1 MNHICTA
8 IVLIALL
15 AAPAQGS
22 GQKEVDTRRLT
33 LVEENHAEVTRGE
46 QRYTI
51 DSYIIPFQQPYYVLV
66 RSASSQ
72 PIKKQEAAS
81 IAVEYIAPRG
91 CTTPI
96 SRREDLDDAN
106 ADETQWLIGI
116 EC

>member
-1 MNHICTA
+1 MNQICSA
-8 IVLIALL
+8 VLLIAFLV
-15 AAPAQGS
+15 APAQAA
-22 GQKEVDTRRLT
+22 GQKGVDTHRLR

-46 QRYTI
+46 QRYTV
-51 DSYIIPFQQPYYVLV
+51 DSYIMPFQQPYYVLV
-66 RSASSQ
+66 RSAAHQ

>member
-1 MNHICTA
+1 MKNICTA
-8 IVLIALL
+8 VMFMSVL
-15 AAPAQGS
+15 AAPAHAA
-22 GQKEVDTRRLT
+22 GQKDIDTRRLT
-33 LVEENHAEVTRGE
+33 RVEENHADVTREGK
-46 QRYTI
+46 RYTL
-51 DSYIIPFQQPYYVLV
+51 DSYIVPFQQPYYVLV
-66 RSASSQ
+66 RSASNQ
-72 PIKKQEAAS
+72 PINKQEAAS